1 MRQRAFHCCCLLTA
15 MLLLSG
21 TARAEILH
29 VPAGHLLFI
38 SGNHTYD
45 AVLIEGLLRVHAH
58 TQIVTDSFVL
68 ASGGEIRGS
77 QSSGSNGSDSVYLG
91 IGQGYSTST
100 WGTAGSNGMGFEVWS
115 SGLLDISGHLTMP
128 GGNGGHGGDGSVEQ
142 PARHG
147 GHGGQGGRIWLQGR
161 DVVLGESSTMVAVG
175 GRGGDGGDAP
185 SVSPNYP
192 NGGGGGEGGYGGK
205 LTINYIDSFS
215 YAGTGGYL
223 SRVNV
228 SGNAGGA
235 GGSGAL
241 LGNDG
246 ANGVS
251 GSPGNAQLNQVML
264 GDFNHDGVV
273 NTEDINP
280 FILALT
286 DSYTYITVMY
296 SADQYRRVDPNMD
309 GSINTE
315 DINPFIA
322 HLTGGGAGGIIPEP
336 ASLAL
341 LGMGASALL
350 RRR

>member
-1 MRQRAFHCCCLLTA
+1 MRQRAFYCCCLLTTL
-15 MLLLSG
+15 LLLSG

-29 VPAGHLLFI
+29 VPAGHLLTI

-45 AVLIEGLLRVHAH
+45 AVLIEGWLRIASH

-68 ASGGEIRGS
+68 APGGEIRGTWS
-77 QSSGSNGSDSVYLG
+77 HGGNGTDSVWLG

-100 WGTAGSNGMGFEVWS
+100 VGKVGSPGLSFEVWS
-115 SGLLDISGHLTMP
+115 RGLLDISGHLTMP
-128 GGNGGHGGDGSVEQ
+128 GGNGGQGGDGSVEQ
-142 PARHG
+142 PARRG
-147 GHGGQGGRIWLQGR
+147 GDGGRGGTIWLEGR
-161 DVVLGESSTMVAVG
+161 DVVLGEGPTMVAVG
-175 GRGGDGGDAP
+175 GLGGDGGNAP

-192 NGGGGGEGGYGGK
+192 NGGRGGDGGDGGG

-228 SGNAGGA
+228 SGNAGGD

-251 GSPGNAQLNQVML
+251 GSTGNAQLNQVVL

-286 DSYTYITVMY
+286 DVYAYANLY
-296 SADQYRRVDPNMD
+296 SIAQFYRVDPNLD
-309 GSINTE
+309 GNINTE

-322 HLTGGGAGGIIPEP
+322 HLTGSGDSGIIPEP
-336 ASLAL
+336 ASFAL